1 MTASRDAAPWMVL
14 IGPAAAGKT
23 TLGTR
28 LAAATGRE
36 LADVDALGEPYYRE
50 VGWSMAR
57 LRDRI
62 RAVGRVA
69 AEREWEPAR
78 AHAVARVVAEHA
90 GGIVALGAGHGHY
103 TRRAPYERVR
113 DALRPVRH
121 VVLVL
126 PSADPER
133 SVQVLRRRSRATK
146 GTDWVSGDGHDFLR
160 EWVHDP
166 GVRALAT
173 TVLHTEGATPEE
185 SAELLMGMCL

>member
-14 IGPAAAGKT
+14 VGPAAAGKS
-23 TLGTR
+23 TLGAR
-28 LAAATGRE
+28 VAVATGRKF
-36 LADVDALGEPYYRE
+36 ADVDALGEAYYRE

-78 AHAVARVVAEHA
+78 AHAVTRVVAEHA
-90 GGIVALGAGHGHY
+90 GAVVALGAGHAHY
-103 TRRAPYERVR
+103 TRPAPYERVR
-113 DALRPVRH
+113 DALRPARH

-126 PSADPER
+126 PSADRER
-133 SVQVLRRRSRATK
+133 SVQVLRRRSLATK
-146 GTDWVSGDGHDFLR
+146 GTDWISGDGHDFLR

-173 TVLHTEGATPEE
+173 TVFYTDGATPGE
-185 SAELLMGMCL
+185 SAERLIGMCR